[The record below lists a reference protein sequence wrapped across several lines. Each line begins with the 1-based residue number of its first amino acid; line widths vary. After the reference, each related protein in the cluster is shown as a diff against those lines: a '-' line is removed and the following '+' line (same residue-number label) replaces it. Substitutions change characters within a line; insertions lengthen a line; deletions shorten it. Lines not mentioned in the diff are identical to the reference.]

1 MTMTDP
7 IADMLT
13 RIRNALKASHEEVDI
28 PCSKLKINLTKI
40 LKSEGYI
47 SNFKVVSEGVHQN
60 IRIFLKYD
68 EEGKPIISGLKRVS
82 KPSCRIYRRCADIPK
97 VLNGYGVNIVSTS
110 KGMVT
115 DREAKNL
122 NVGGEIIC
130 TLW

>member
-13 RIRNALKASHEEVDI
+13 RIMNAIRAAREEVDI
-28 PCSKLKINLTKI
+28 PSSKLKINITKI

-47 SNFKVVSEGVHQN
+47 RNFKIVSVGGRKN

-68 EEGKPIISGLKRVS
+68 EAGDSVITGLKRIS
-82 KPSCRIYRRCADIPK
+82 KSSRRVYKKCEDIPN
-97 VLNGYGVNIVSTS
+97 VLNGYGINIVSTS
-110 KGMVT
+110 KGLLT
-115 DREAKNL
+115 DREARKM

-130 TLW
+130 SLW

>member
-13 RIRNALKASHEEVDI
+13 RIRNAQKAAHEEVAI
-28 PCSKLKINLTKI
+28 PCSKIKIDLTKI

-47 SNFKVVSEGVHQN
+47 KNFKVVTDGSHKN

-68 EEGKPIISGLKRVS
+68 EAGVPIINGLERIS

-97 VLNGYGVNIVSTS
+97 VLNGFGINIVSTS
-110 KGMVT
+110 KGLLT
-115 DREAKNL
+115 DREARKM
-122 NVGGEIIC
+122 NVGGEVVC
-130 TLW
+130 SLW

>member
-28 PCSKLKINLTKI
+28 PCSKIKINLTKI

-47 SNFKVVSEGVHQN
+47 RNFKVVSDGGHKN

-68 EEGKPIISGLKRVS
+68 EEGTPIINGLKRIS
-82 KPSCRIYRRCADIPK
+82 KPSCRIYRGFEDIPT
-97 VLNGYGVNIVSTS
+97 VLNGYGINIVSTS
-110 KGMVT
+110 KGLVT
-115 DREAKNL
+115 DREAKRL
-122 NVGGEIIC
+122 NVGGEIVC
-130 TLW
+130 SLW